1 MGKPWSEVTSNSF
14 LHTLANT
21 VNSPY
26 LLRDLASL
34 AVPEDLEEVDIIQVR
49 GKEKVIQ
56 LEKPWLFSSTHF
68 LSSSTHFLANGRR
81 LFYWC
86 EFNNLV
92 WI

>member
-1 MGKPWSEVTSNSF
+1 MQSQKSWEIHGILRLHQNLL

-34 AVPEDLEEVDIIQVR
+34 AVPEDLEEVDVVQVR
-49 GKEKVIQ
+49 GEEKVIQ
-56 LEKPWLFSSTHF
+56 LEKLCLFSSTHF

-81 LFYWC
+81 LFY
-86 EFNNLV
+86 
-92 WI
+92 